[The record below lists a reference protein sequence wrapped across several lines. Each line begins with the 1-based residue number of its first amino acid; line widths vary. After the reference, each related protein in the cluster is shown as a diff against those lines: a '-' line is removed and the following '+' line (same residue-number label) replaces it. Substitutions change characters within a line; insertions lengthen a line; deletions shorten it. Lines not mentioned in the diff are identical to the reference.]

1 MTKVIESNA
10 HDACITW
17 RAGNGTILLQN
28 VVRKDEE
35 CVKSRLTFW
44 SQFID
49 LYYRGSG
56 STVTCC
62 QGDGCNNGIH
72 NFRNRED
79 ANMNQERLQSV
90 LPGVSDLSGMHNL
103 GTINIKLQKLVIFI
117 TLTFNNSIFC
127 LLINIYLLCI
137 S

>member
-1 MTKVIESNA
+1 MIESRA

-35 CVKSRLTFW
+35 CVQSRLDYW

-56 STVTCC
+56 GTVICC
-62 QGDGCNNGIH
+62 NNNGCNNGIQR
-72 NFRNRED
+72 FRNTGNEKR
-79 ANMNQERLQSV
+79 NKERVQSIV
-90 LPGVSDLSGMHNL
+90 PGVTDLSAMHIL
-103 GTINIKLQKLVIFI
+103 GRVHH
-117 TLTFNNSIFC
+117 
-127 LLINIYLLCI
+127 
-137 S
+137 